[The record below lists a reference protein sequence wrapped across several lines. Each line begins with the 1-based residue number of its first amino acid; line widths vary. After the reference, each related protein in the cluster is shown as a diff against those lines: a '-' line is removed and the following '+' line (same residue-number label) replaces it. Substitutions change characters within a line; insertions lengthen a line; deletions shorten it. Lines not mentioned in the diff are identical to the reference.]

1 MALRKDLGTRLS
13 SLKSE
18 IESAKKSVEQTKKDV
33 IFHKT
38 KLSEAK
44 EMSENVAFN
53 LSEVVSADESILDA
67 ELKLI
72 DQEADLENLWAEV
85 LNLHGL
91 YPDLFNVSFDDIGR

>member
-1 MALRKDLGTRLS
+1 
-13 SLKSE
+13 
-18 IESAKKSVEQTKKDV
+18 
-33 IFHKT
+33 
-38 KLSEAK
+38 
-44 EMSENVAFN
+44 MSENVAFN

-91 YPDLFNVSFDDIGR
+91 YPDLFTISLMT

>member
-1 MALRKDLGTRLS
+1 MKTRLS

-18 IESAKKSVEQTKKDV
+18 IGSANKSVEQTKKDV

-44 EMSENVAFN
+44 DMSGQVAYN
-53 LSEVVSADESILDA
+53 LSEIVSADESILDT

-91 YPDLFNVSFDDIGR
+91 YPDLFSVSFDDIGR

>member
-18 IESAKKSVEQTKKDV
+18 IGSAKKSVEQTKKDV
-33 IFHKT
+33 IFHKA

-53 LSEVVSADESILDA
+53 LSEVVSADESIWM
-67 ELKLI
+67 
-72 DQEADLENLWAEV
+72 QN
-85 LNLHGL
+85 
-91 YPDLFNVSFDDIGR
+91 